1 MTNCELEAAGNQSMT
16 LVCEAIMASRG
27 GIPSEARILDFG
39 CGQGRHVREFRAAS
53 YDVVG
58 VDRFHEELDVPRSP
72 LHDGQE
78 YLYSSDAQGRFPFAS
93 DSFDFC
99 YSTSVFEHV
108 MDYDQAVSG
117 IWRVLRPGAWTLH
130 IFPARWRP
138 VEPHIFTPFGGR
150 FQHPAVISLWAHLG
164 IRNSFQKG
172 LGAEQTAARNL
183 TYSRTGI
190 NYPPKREIV
199 RSFGRY
205 FGHVE
210 FIERE
215 FVSAIREVSRLS
227 GLLAPV
233 ISWPG
238 VEALYRDFHTRVVLA
253 RKSCSVT
260 SGSAARTSA
269 PMRTSNSATRMEGDS
284 SHPRTCPCVVRS
296 GKEVDSGRPTTATT
310 AWPGTL
316 CVRRAPAPGAHRGH
330 RERHRR

>member
-1 MTNCELEAAGNQSMT
+1 MTNCEQLEATGNQSIT

-27 GIPSEARILDFG
+27 GIPREARILDFG
-39 CGQGRHVREFRAAS
+39 CGQGRHVREFRGAG
-53 YDVVG
+53 YEVVG
-58 VDRFHEELDVPRSP
+58 VDRLPEE

-78 YLYSSDAQGRFPFAS
+78 HLYSSDAQGRFPFAS

-108 MDYDQAVSG
+108 MDYDQAISE

-138 VEPHIFTPFGGR
+138 KEPHIFTPFGGR
-150 FQHPAVISLWAHLG
+150 FQHPAIISLWAHLG

-172 LGAEQTAARNL
+172 FGAGETAARNVI
-183 TYSRTGI
+183 YSRTGI

-199 RSFGRY
+199 RAFGRY
-205 FGHVE
+205 FGQTE

-215 FVSAIREVSRLS
+215 LVAAIREVSRLS
-227 GLLAPV
+227 RLIAPV

-253 RKSCSVT
+253 RKLQ
-260 SGSAARTSA
+260 
-269 PMRTSNSATRMEGDS
+269 D
-284 SHPRTCPCVVRS
+284 
-296 GKEVDSGRPTTATT
+296 
-310 AWPGTL
+310 
-316 CVRRAPAPGAHRGH
+316 
-330 RERHRR
+330 